1 MENQETNIKKVWQ
14 LVYLT
19 RLLIIK
25 SKQIAYALRNQS
37 LSCEVSAMKEELDL
51 IRTEIKI
58 ITDSR

>member
-1 MENQETNIKKVWQ
+1 MKNQETNIKKVWQ

-25 SKQIAYALRNQS
+25 SKQLTHALHNHS
-37 LSCEVSAMKEELDL
+37 PSSEVSAMKEELDL
-51 IRTEIKI
+51 IRTEIKL